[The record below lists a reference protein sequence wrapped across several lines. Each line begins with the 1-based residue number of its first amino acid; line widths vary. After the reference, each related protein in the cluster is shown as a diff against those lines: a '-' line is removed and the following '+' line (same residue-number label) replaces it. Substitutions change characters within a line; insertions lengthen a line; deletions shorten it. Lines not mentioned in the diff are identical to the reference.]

1 MAFLYPFSFL
11 LIHALAPFAFASVTL
26 SLPKS
31 QLTSFEPPIW
41 QLALHRHL
49 SSVCRLR
56 QISLVLNLGLV
67 LEPQPAALVF
77 VLLAATTAT
86 IVIRAPAVPAKE
98 SLRDDEPS
106 LIWVP
111 VTPTTV
117 LIVAMATKELVA
129 VVAIAGTAV
138 ADFNSENLYYRHF
151 GCFTECV
158 RRRMVASVSD

>member
-1 MAFLYPFSFL
+1 MASLYPFSFL

-86 IVIRAPAVPAKE
+86 IVIRAPAVP
-98 SLRDDEPS
+98 
-106 LIWVP
+106 

-129 VVAIAGTAV
+129 VAITAV

-158 RRRMVASVSD
+158 RRHMVASVSD